1 MRHFGQD
8 MRPSDLNFLTRN
20 GREFLVA
27 VYGQEGNIMLWDVEQ
42 GKSQVVFQTTEK
54 TSKVFSVID
63 EKTVALCEQR
73 PNPQDNFI
81 VYILNTEG
89 SQWKVKNT
97 LLVEVWC
104 KDIYDVCYMKAMDNV
119 SSLIMCSL
127 ADKCVFSVDLIGGRI
142 RWQKSLVDMG
152 PEFQPMSVCADDGD
166 HVFVANLKEGCVQ
179 ILSGDDGGEIHRIPS
194 LPQKLVSPTS
204 VYIFGHYLYV
214 SHRDENNEKWKIS
227 KINL

>member
-27 VYGQEGNIMLWDVEQ
+27 VYGQEGNITLWDVEQ

-73 PNPQDNFI
+73 PNPQGNFI

-166 HVFVANLKEGCVQ
+166 HVFVANLKQSCVQ

>member
-42 GKSQVVFQTTEK
+42 GKNQVVFQTTEK

-73 PNPQDNFI
+73 PNPQGNFI

-104 KDIYDVCYMKAMDNV
+104 KDIYDV
-119 SSLIMCSL
+119 LL
-127 ADKCVFSVDLIGGRI
+127 
-142 RWQKSLVDMG
+142 
-152 PEFQPMSVCADDGD
+152 
-166 HVFVANLKEGCVQ
+166 HEGH
-179 ILSGDDGGEIHRIPS
+179 G
-194 LPQKLVSPTS
+194 
-204 VYIFGHYLYV
+204 
-214 SHRDENNEKWKIS
+214 
-227 KINL
+227 